1 MKKIICYA
9 LSLMLI
15 LTVLAVPVAAST
27 TAGYDASL
35 VTAVDLTDIPD
46 IKTLIDGSNANGGYS
61 TEGYKNGTAWK
72 ITDAA
77 GLDFFSDIVNAT
89 DTASNFLGK
98 TVYLANDINMSAISD
113 FRPIGDNTM
122 TAVGA
127 SAGNRVFRG
136 TFDGQGH
143 TISNLIMTSAE
154 KGNVSVGLFGTIVG
168 AEIRNLIIDS
178 TCSFTYTGS
187 SILSRTAAVVAW
199 AYTSPVEYNEYGA
212 AVGADPTIEED
223 PNQYN
228 EESSMSVS
236 FILENIQNNAN
247 VSSSIGYAGGIVCA
261 MSANTNMMAI
271 IRNCSNNGNV
281 YGMLSAAGLVG
292 DMRARHLLMTNCSN
306 TGDISST
313 YSAAG
318 LIYNSEIINDAAS
331 GKKVWVRNCVA
342 SGDVTAEDAE
352 ALVICSPYSLTA
364 TDCDG
369 TGATVTE
376 QAAPEYTGYSTTP
389 VDYTGKLIGYV
400 PAAATQKDLSNVLP
414 ICTFVDAPDDVREFK
429 ISTPDDLVWF
439 AKIVN
444 SSKSSHLAGYTIYLE
459 NDIDMTG
466 VEMEPIGFPKT
477 GVISNLEEACSFSG
491 TFDGQ
496 GHVIDNLV
504 MSQTV
509 TTDMAVG
516 TNVNYAVTGL
526 FGVINSATIKNVV
539 LGSGC
544 SFTLE
549 SPNASVIDPCAGAL
563 VGMSYRGAGR
573 AANSSIENC
582 YSAATVNGSASSGGI
597 LGWIMG
603 NTDNVTGITVINCTN
618 AGNITSGVYA
628 GGVVGYINDRAATI
642 VNCRNVGTITLNA
655 TEQSTSSGAA
665 GICARPRS
673 AKAVEIEN
681 CINNGLIKGP
691 GTLGGIVAIE
701 SNITVSIL
709 NCTNFG
715 SLMAGNGG
723 INVGPIYGLDQTPS
737 LQMSGNANLTG
748 QTDAT
753 YTAYTVTTNFPNYK
767 ELDDAHAL
775 LFPDESEDNG
785 DSGDTTTEATDNTT
799 APKENNTT
807 APTTTPATTT
817 TEEKKGCGSA
827 VTGVFALIMMI
838 GAAGVSVCKK
848 KD

>member
-9 LSLMLI
+9 LSLMMI

-27 TAGYDASL
+27 TAGYDATL
-35 VTAVDLTDIPD
+35 VEAVDLTSIPD
-46 IKTLIDGSNANGGYS
+46 IKTLIDATNANGGYNA
-61 TEGYKNGTAWK
+61 EAYKSGTAWK

-98 TVYLANDINMSAISD
+98 SVYLANDINMSAISD

-143 TISNLIMTSAE
+143 TISNLVMTSAE

-168 AEIRNLIIDS
+168 AEIRNLILDS
-178 TCSFTYTGS
+178 SCSFTYTGN

-228 EESSMSVS
+228 DESSMSVS

-247 VSSSIGYAGGIVCA
+247 VKSNIGYAGGIVCA

-271 IRNCSNNGNV
+271 IRNCSNNGKV
-281 YGMLSAAGLVG
+281 EGMLSAAGIVG

-306 TGDISST
+306 AGDITST

-331 GKKVWVRNCVA
+331 GKKVWVRNCVS
-342 SGDVTAEDAE
+342 SGKVTAEEAE
-352 ALVICSPYSLTA
+352 ALVICSPHSLTE
-364 TDCDG
+364 TGCDG
-369 TGATVTE
+369 SAATVTK
-376 QAAPEYTGYSTTP
+376 QQAPEYTGFGTTP

-400 PAAATQKDLSNVLP
+400 PAAATTKDLTNVLP
-414 ICTFVDAPDDVREFK
+414 ICTYLDAPDDVKEFK

-444 SSKSSHLAGYTIYLE
+444 SGKSSHLAGYTIYLE
-459 NDIDMTG
+459 NDINMAG
-466 VEMEPIGFPKT
+466 VEMDPIGSPKN
-477 GVISNLEEACSFSG
+477 GVISNLDEASSFSG

-504 MSQTV
+504 MSAEV
-509 TTDMAVG
+509 TADMAVG
-516 TNVNYAVTGL
+516 TNVNYAVMGL

-549 SPNASVIDPCAGAL
+549 STNEKAIDPCVGAL

-618 AGNITSGVYA
+618 AGNVTSGVYA
-628 GGVVGYINDRAATI
+628 GGIVGYINDRAATI
-642 VNCRNVGTITLNA
+642 VNCRNVGTITLSA

-673 AKAVEIEN
+673 AKTVEIEN

-701 SNITVSIL
+701 SNITVSII

-715 SLMAGNGG
+715 NTMAGSGG

-737 LQMSGNANLTG
+737 LQMSNNANLTG

-753 YTAYTVTTNFPNYK
+753 YTAYTVSTNFPNYK

-775 LFPDESEDNG
+775 LFPDSEEED
-785 DSGDTTTEATDNTT
+785 GDTDDTTESTDDTT
-799 APKENNTT
+799 APTENTTT
-807 APTTTPATTT
+807 APTTTAAPAT
-817 TEEKKGCGSA
+817 EKKGGCGSA
-827 VTGVFALIMMI
+827 VTGVFALVMMI
-838 GAAGVSVCKK
+838 GAAGISVCKK
-848 KD
+848 RD